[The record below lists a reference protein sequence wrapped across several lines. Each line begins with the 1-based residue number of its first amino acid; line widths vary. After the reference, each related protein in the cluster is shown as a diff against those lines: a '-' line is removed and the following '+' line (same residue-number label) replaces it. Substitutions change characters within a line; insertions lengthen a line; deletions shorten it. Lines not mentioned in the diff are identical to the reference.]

1 MPYTAVVA
9 EDEELI
15 RYIAA
20 EALRDAGFI
29 VLEAEHAAAALKHL
43 HAQAATIHV
52 LFTDIHMP
60 GDMDGLLLAHH
71 TSSTWPWIA
80 VLITSGRSP
89 PAAHQMPAR
98 SRFLPKP
105 YQPDTLLTHL
115 RELVG
120 AEP

>member
-1 MPYTAVVA
+1 MSYTALVA
-9 EDEELI
+9 EDEELV
-15 RYIAA
+15 RDIAA
-20 EALRDAGFI
+20 AALRSGGFI
-29 VLEAEHAAAALKHL
+29 VLEAEHAAAALRHL
-43 HAQAATIHV
+43 HDRAATIHV

-89 PAAHQMPAR
+89 PAAHQMPAG

-105 YQPDTLLTHL
+105 YHPDTLLTHL

-120 AEP
+120 AD